1 MGLSTCGC
9 LNLPKLFTHA
19 PGMRDL
25 SAQNRSPGSLNR
37 ALIAFL
43 GEVTIGD
50 LERPCSDGAV
60 LK

>member
-1 MGLSTCGC
+1 
-9 LNLPKLFTHA
+9 
-19 PGMRDL
+19 MRDL